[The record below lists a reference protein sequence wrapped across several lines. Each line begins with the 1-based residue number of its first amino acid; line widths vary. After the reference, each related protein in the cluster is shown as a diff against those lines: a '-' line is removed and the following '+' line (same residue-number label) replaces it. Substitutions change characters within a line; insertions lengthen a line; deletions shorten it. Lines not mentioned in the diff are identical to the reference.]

1 MGASKK
7 CVLGMLVFVALTLTM
22 VEKALAWRKDS
33 KASQSQSA
41 VNEGVV
47 KEEKQSPA
55 EIAKQQQLEQQKN
68 ILIANINAMRNQ
80 EITAN
85 VLQQLLNREVT
96 ELRRMQAVFCDQYG
110 LNPDKWRQ
118 GLYEYD
124 VNKGSFIEKTK

>member
-1 MGASKK
+1 MGKK
-7 CVLGMLVFVALTLTM
+7 VVVGMLVFMALTLTM
-22 VEKALAWRKDS
+22 VEKALAWGKDVKTGQPQKITS
-33 KASQSQSA
+33 
-41 VNEGVV
+41 EGVV
-47 KEEKQSPA
+47 KEAQPSPA
-55 EIAKQQQLEQQKN
+55 EIARQQQLEQQKN

-85 VLQQLLNREVT
+85 VLQQLLNREIT

-118 GLYEYD
+118 GIYEYN